1 MIIEHDIL
9 KIAND
14 AGVRIYS
21 DSKTASINQKLNL
34 KNKSIWGVIFFL
46 CCGIFLILMP
56 FIKSSD
62 LTTKIIGVIIGLS
75 ILILS
80 ALTIIRH
87 TTDNVFIKNKNISFR
102 YNLKLSSIKIDKNIK
117 VIMKTNFLTIESNRG
132 FPSTFIIVSHLL
144 KTVDKEIPIFNFQMN
159 KTETEKAFKLG
170 NKITEILNAKLIL
183 ECN

>member
-9 KIAND
+9 KIAKD
-14 AGVRIYS
+14 AGVRIYA
-21 DSKTASINQKLNL
+21 DSKTVSINQKLNL

-46 CCGIFLILMP
+46 CGGIFLIFMP

-62 LTTKIIGVIIGLS
+62 LTTKIIGVIIGLF

-80 ALTIIRH
+80 VLTIIRQ
-87 TTDNVFIKNKNISFR
+87 TADKVFIKNKNISFR

-132 FPSTFIIVSHLL
+132 FPSTFIIIKHFL
-144 KTVDKEIPIFNFQMN
+144 KTTDKEIPIFNFQMN
-159 KTETEKAFKLG
+159 KSETEKALKLG
-170 NKITEILNAKLIL
+170 NKIIEIMNEKLM
-183 ECN
+183 